1 MAQPF
6 RAKTMPTSGRAS
18 VSSSARHSR
27 QSSQSTSEFQ
37 QSHRR
42 EKTKSSPSYVQ
53 GRPYNPPATQTAGAD
68 PAAHVQ
74 RPFKNRAHSA
84 PHIPKSSSSSRNPA
98 AAAEQESQ
106 HDEGASDNDDAGLF
120 DDEPSD
126 DEAIAD
132 DPFFQRFDMP
142 TQTTSRMNE
151 QRGTFLNHDEMSE
164 EEEEEEDNEG
174 PLSPTST
181 VTRARPD
188 STAEPLQSPLNP
200 NSPTTVGLEHLR
212 T

>member
-1 MAQPF
+1 
-6 RAKTMPTSGRAS
+6 MPNSGRAS
-18 VSSSARHSR
+18 VSSSTRHTR
-27 QSSQSTSEFQ
+27 KSSQSAADYQ
-37 QSHRR
+37 QHRR
-42 EKTKSSPSYVQ
+42 DKTKSTPSYVQ
-53 GRPYNPPATQTAGAD
+53 GRPHNPSTTQTAGAD
-68 PAAHVQ
+68 PTPHVQ
-74 RPFKNRAHSA
+74 RPSKSRAHSA
-84 PHIPKSSSSSRNPA
+84 PHIPKSTGSRNPGGA
-98 AAAEQESQ
+98 QEPQ
-106 HDEGASDNDDAGLF
+106 ESDNDDAGLF

-142 TQTTSRMNE
+142 TQNTDRMNE

-164 EEEEEEDNEG
+164 EEEDMEG

-200 NSPTTVGLEHLR
+200 NSPTTVCCRLLKL
-212 T
+212 